1 MIMPPP
7 NGFYYIALFILW
19 PLVAYKIFKR
29 YSLDQSVILLFLV
42 PYLFLPVPHGEL
54 TPVKLPLLPPLD
66 KDAVPVF
73 VALGLLYMNKIK
85 LDYLPRF
92 RWSLMFCLAFLL
104 SPFMTVF
111 ANKDPL
117 VFPNN
122 VIPGLKF
129 TEALSLFVGVYIKI
143 YVPFIIGFSLLNTN
157 KAHEELIK
165 LLFILGLIY
174 SLIMVYEVRMSP
186 QLHRIVYGYFPHE
199 WIQQVRA
206 GGFRPVA
213 FLGHGLLVALYGCL
227 MTISAFILWRNRH
240 EVMKG
245 KGLFIVIYFIVV
257 LILCKTYSAVIY
269 FLAFL
274 AVTLFLGMRMRLT
287 VISVVGIVLLLYP
300 AVRSLLPLSEI
311 TEFFMDLNPERAG
324 SLQYRFDHEDHLLDK
339 ANERPLFG
347 WGTWGRNRIYDPFT
361 GKDLSVTDG
370 AWILTYGIFGWLGY
384 IGSIGLLVYPVLA
397 LKRTLND
404 KNEKDFS
411 SYTVGLAIILM
422 IFMIDQIPNASLCHL
437 SYLIAGAVLGR
448 AKQLAENKSAK
459 SIESVRTA

>member
-1 MIMPPP
+1 MPPP

-29 YSLDQSVILLFLV
+29 YSLDRSIILLFLV
-42 PYLFLPVPHGEL
+42 PYLFLPVPHGGM
-54 TPVKLPLLPPLD
+54 TPIKLPLFPPLD
-66 KDAVPVF
+66 KEAVPVF
-73 VALGLLYMNKIK
+73 VALALIYMNKIK
-85 LDYLPRF
+85 LDYLPKF
-92 RWSLMFCLAFLL
+92 RWSLVFCLAFLL

-111 ANKDPL
+111 ANNDPL
-117 VFPNN
+117 VFGTR
-122 VIPGLKF
+122 VLPGLKF
-129 TEALSLFVGVYIKI
+129 SEALSIFAGVYIKV

-157 KAHEELIK
+157 RAHEEFIK
-165 LLFILGLIY
+165 MIFILGLVY

-186 QLHRIVYGYFPHE
+186 QLHRIVYGYFPHD
-199 WIQQVRA
+199 WIQQIRA

-245 KGLFIVIYFIVV
+245 KGAFVVLYFIAV

-274 AVTLFLGMRMRLT
+274 ALTLFLSIRMRLT
-287 VISVVGIVLLLYP
+287 VASVVGLIFLFYP

-311 TEFFMDLNPERAG
+311 TEFFMDLNPDRAA
-324 SLQYRFDHEDHLLDK
+324 SLQFRFNHEDHLLEK
-339 ANERPLFG
+339 GNERPWFG
-347 WGTWGRNRIYDPFT
+347 WGTWGRNRIYDPLT

-370 AWILTYGIFGWLGY
+370 AWILAYGIFGWLGY
-384 IGSIGLLVYPVLA
+384 IGSMGLLAYPVFA

-404 KNEKDFS
+404 KTEKDFS
-411 SYTVGLAIILM
+411 TYTLGLVFILM
-422 IFMIDQIPNASLCHL
+422 IYMIDQIPNASLCHL

-448 AKQLAENKSAK
+448 AKQLAESRSRPITEGLRPA
-459 SIESVRTA
+459 